1 MSKRPTSYDITHGL
15 QPAFAWLDTCE
26 QAYAADP
33 SSLDAQ
39 QALADAQADV
49 DALLDGAPHKG
60 EGLLYYAEQYEARA
74 AFEKGLA
81 AAATERRKRHE
92 KRATWLR
99 QRALDMTDAYC
110 EATGEDGIALPGGRV
125 LRVAERHSKRVE
137 ITDMDAIPDDYV
149 RVTRAP
155 NKVAIGKSL
164 KSGVP
169 VAGAEMVATVTRR
182 AEVK

>member
-49 DALLDGAPHKG
+49 DALLHGAPHKG

-125 LRVAERHSKRVE
+125 LRVAERR
-137 ITDMDAIPDDYV
+137 T
-149 RVTRAP
+149 
-155 NKVAIGKSL
+155 KVADVTDESSL
-164 KSGVP
+164 PGFYVVTTTKPDKRKILRDLKAGVEVP
-169 VAGAEMVATVTRR
+169 GAQLGESVSRK
-182 AEVK
+182 AEVR